1 METTIDI
8 IGAKELARELR
19 RLRLSAARRIVSA
32 AVREGAALLRTAV
45 RRQVPT
51 RYRKA
56 RSGFNM
62 RKLRPRDRAYPGWLV
77 GANVGKVRRG
87 TKRRRSNRPGVGWSR
102 YNSGWLISGGGDP
115 GWPGGRHKPRQ
126 RRGGESTGVFP
137 RKMETMSTMLRIY
150 KSQVLRAMDNGKT
163 RRLRKE
169 IKHTR
174 AFQK

>member
-8 IGAKELARELR
+8 IGAKELAKELR
-19 RLRLSAARRIVSA
+19 RLKLTAARRIVSA
-32 AVREGAALLRTAV
+32 AVRDGAAVLRAEV
-45 RRQVPT
+45 RRQVPSK
-51 RYRKA
+51 YRKA

-62 RKLRPRDRAYPGWLV
+62 RKLRPREVGYPGWKV

-87 TKRRRSNRPGVGWSR
+87 KKRRSVTRPGVGWSR
-102 YNSGWLISGGGDP
+102 YNSGWLISGGGAP

-137 RKMETMSTMLRIY
+137 RKMETMSNMLRVNQ
-150 KSQVLRAMDNGKT
+150 SRVLRAMENGKT
-163 RRLRKE
+163 RRLREE